1 VDRFVRLG
9 VVAFC
14 AVVVVCTVV
23 VWSDLEAIVGRPAPG
38 FPIFSNGVVS
48 FALFETD
55 PSARLGE
62 RLRPFERVV
71 AVDDRPVASGQEIR
85 AYAAGRDEGALVA
98 YTLRRFDG
106 SHHVEH
112 VPVDRP
118 TRGDVWRIYGPF
130 LLLGAAM
137 LAVGALAVLV
147 RPELTTT
154 RLVFAFT
161 AGLGI
166 PMGMLVPDHFE
177 SYRLSPWLRGL
188 AFLAPAALLHLG
200 LVFPRRT
207 TPVVRAPSVV
217 LAAVYGGSMLLLALH
232 LLGFFHDARLLAIT
246 AWMLVAW
253 LVTAFGLLTGN
264 LAWSARWAPSA
275 LERQQARVVLP
286 GPLAMALGLALFSAA
301 SALSIQVYPAIQ
313 FLPAL
318 ILIACLTY
326 AMLGHNL
333 FEFDAAVRR
342 TVTLALLGLIGAATY
357 LGVFTVARWW
367 LGLGLAWASTVATSV
382 LVLLA
387 APAFGVVRSR
397 VDRLVEGLLFPA
409 QRASRELLRD
419 VAREI
424 GRLRGPDELLAFL
437 RDAFDESLG
446 CTDLRIVGGRPDA
459 VLDEIAPRDARRP
472 HRLPPADPLYVA
484 IRRGIAVSATATAP
498 RHRGGPSRAAVRR
511 ATELGAALVVP
522 LPPSRHGIGGL
533 LLGDRRDGRL
543 YTHDDERLVATLAG
557 PAAIALENAQAVQAL
572 RTLERRASAENV
584 QLREEARLDP
594 ARGDLVGRSPAMREL
609 MAQLH
614 QVAPSDAYVLVQGE
628 TGTGKELVVRAI
640 HSLSPR
646 SSRALVQ
653 VACAALPESLLES
666 ELFGHEKGA
675 FTGAD
680 DRKLGRLEIAHGG
693 TLFLDDVDTL
703 PLAVQAKLLRA
714 LQDGELQR
722 LGAARVIRVD
732 LRVIAATNRD
742 LAAEVRAGQFRED
755 LYYRLCVV
763 PIQVPPLRQRRGDV
777 PLLVEHFVRVGGAK
791 LGREVRGVAAEAMA
805 ELEGYAWPGNV
816 RELRNVIE
824 RALVMLT
831 GDVLRLPAPLV
842 PDGLVADERPAEEVG
857 TAPLSELLRRY
868 RRGLLDE
875 ALHRAGGRQQQ
886 AARLLGLHRQSLAR
900 MLRDGDPEGG
910 GAG

>member
-1 VDRFVRLG
+1 MDRFVRLG
-9 VVAFC
+9 VVVFC
-14 AVVVVCTVV
+14 AVVVACTVV

-166 PMGMLVPDHFE
+166 PMGLLVPDHFE

-207 TPVVRAPSVV
+207 TPVVRAPTVV

-301 SALSIQVYPAIQ
+301 SALSIRVYPAIQ

-419 VAREI
+419 VAREL

-459 VLDEIAPRDARRP
+459 ALDEIAPRDARRP

-484 IRRGIAVSATATAP
+484 IRRGIAVSATAAAP
-498 RHRGGPSRAAVRR
+498 RDRGGPSRAAVRR

-543 YTHDDERLVATLAG
+543 YTHDDEQLVATLAG

-572 RTLERRASAENV
+572 RTLEQRASAENV

-594 ARGDLVGRSPAMREL
+594 ARGDLVGRSPVMRG
-609 MAQLH
+609 ADGAG
-614 QVAPSDAYVLVQGE
+614 APGGSE
-628 TGTGKELVVRAI
+628 RRVRARAGRDR
-640 HSLSPR
+640 HRQGAGGARDPLSSAR
-646 SSRALVQ
+646 GAAGRFVR
-653 VACAALPESLLES
+653 VNCAALPETLLES

-675 FTGAD
+675 FTGA
-680 DRKLGRLEIAHGG
+680 RRRARVG
-693 TLFLDDVDTL
+693 
-703 PLAVQAKLLRA
+703 LLRERRRRHA
-714 LQDGELQR
+714 VPRRDR
-722 LGAARVIRVD
+722 RAAARRC
-732 LRVIAATNRD
+732 RPSCCARSRSARS
-742 LAAEVRAGQFRED
+742 R
-755 LYYRLCVV
+755 
-763 PIQVPPLRQRRGDV
+763 
-777 PLLVEHFVRVGGAK
+777 RVGGASVIR
-791 LGREVRGVAAEAMA
+791 GRRARRRRHQPRPRGRGPRRPRSARTSTTGSRSCRSQRAAAARAPRATCRSSSSTSCEWAA
-805 ELEGYAWPGNV
+805 RSSAARCGASPPRRWRELEALCLAGQ
-816 RELRNVIE
+816 
-824 RALVMLT
+824 RARAAQR
-831 GDVLRLPAPLV
+831 DRA
-842 PDGLVADERPAEEVG
+842 
-857 TAPLSELLRRY
+857 
-868 RRGLLDE
+868 
-875 ALHRAGGRQQQ
+875 RAGDAHGGRAASAG
-886 AARLLGLHRQSLAR
+886 AARPRRPRGR
-900 MLRDGDPEGG
+900 
-910 GAG
+910 

>member
-1 VDRFVRLG
+1 VL
-9 VVAFC
+9 
-14 AVVVVCTVV
+14 
-23 VWSDLEAIVGRPAPG
+23 VWSDLDAIVGRPSPG

-55 PSARLGE
+55 TSARLGA

-71 AVDDRPVASGQEIR
+71 AVDDRPVSTGREIR
-85 AYAAGRDEGALVA
+85 AHVAGREEGALVA

-112 VPVDRP
+112 VPVDRLS
-118 TRGDVWRIYGPF
+118 RGDVWRIYGPF

-137 LAVGALAVLV
+137 LGVGALAVLV

-177 SYRLSPWLRGL
+177 GYRLGPWLRGL
-188 AFLAPAALLHLG
+188 AFLAPAALLHLS

-207 TPVVRAPSVV
+207 RPVIRAPTVV
-217 LAAVYGGSMLLLALH
+217 LAGIYGGSMVLLALH

-253 LVTAFGLLTGN
+253 LVAAFGLLTGN

-286 GPLAMALGLALFSAA
+286 GPLAMALGLGLFSVAN
-301 SALSIQVYPAIQ
+301 ALSIQVYPAIQ

-318 ILIACLTY
+318 ILVACLTY

-342 TVTLALLGLIGAATY
+342 TVTLALLGLVAAAAY
-357 LGVFTVARWW
+357 LGAFTVARWS

-409 QRASRELLRD
+409 QQASRELLHE
-419 VAREI
+419 VAREV

-437 RDAFDESLG
+437 REALGNALG
-446 CTDLRIVGGRPDA
+446 CTSVRLVGGRPDEA
-459 VLDEIAPRDARRP
+459 LEEIAPHDARQP
-472 HRLPPADPLYVA
+472 LRLPPADPLYVA
-484 IRRGIAVSATATAP
+484 IRRDLAVSAMAAP
-498 RHRGGPSRAAVRR
+498 ASARSGPSRAAFHR
-511 ATELGAALVVP
+511 ASALGAALVVP
-522 LPPSRHGIGGL
+522 LPPTRQGIGAL
-533 LLGDRRDGRL
+533 FLGERRDGRL
-543 YTHDDERLVATLAG
+543 YTHDDEQLAATLAG
-557 PAAIALENAQAVQAL
+557 QTAIALENAQTLQAL
-572 RTLERRASAENV
+572 RTLEQRTSAENV
-584 QLREEARLDP
+584 QLRDEARLDP
-594 ARGDLVGRSPAMREL
+594 ARGDLVGRSPAMQEL
-609 MAQLH
+609 MAQLR
-614 QVAPSDAYVLVQGE
+614 QVAPSDASVLVQGE
-628 TGTGKELVVRAI
+628 TGTGKELVVHAI
-640 HSLSPR
+640 HALGRR
-646 SSRALVQ
+646 SNRALVQ
-653 VACAALPESLLES
+653 VACAALPEPLLES

-722 LGAARVIRVD
+722 LGAARVTRVD

-742 LAAEVRAGQFRED
+742 LATEVRAGRFRED

-763 PIQVPPLRQRRGDV
+763 PIRVPPLRERRGDV
-777 PLLVEHFVRVGGAK
+777 LLLVEHFVRVGGAK
-791 LGREVRGVAAEAMA
+791 LGREVRGVASETMA
-805 ELEGYAWPGNV
+805 ELEAYAWPGNV

-842 PDGLVADERPAEEVG
+842 PAGLVIDDRPAEEVG

-868 RRGLLDE
+868 RRGLLEE
-875 ALHRAGGRQQQ
+875 AMGRAGGRQQQ

-900 MLRDGDPEGG
+900 MLRDGDGG
-910 GAG
+910 GVY